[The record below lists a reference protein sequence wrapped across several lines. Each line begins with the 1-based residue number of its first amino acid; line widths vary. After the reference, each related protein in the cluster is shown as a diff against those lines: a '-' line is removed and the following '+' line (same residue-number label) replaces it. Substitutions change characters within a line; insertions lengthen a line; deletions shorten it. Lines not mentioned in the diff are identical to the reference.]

1 MTMVEEPRAVSSAD
15 AGMSLGSLL
24 AEAGMGGGGELDARS
39 LAAAVS
45 GVHFDSRDVARGGVF
60 VAVPG
65 ERFDGA
71 DFAGDACARGAALVV
86 AQTAPPSAVARPW
99 IRVPDARSALAA
111 LAAAYHGN
119 PSNDLLVVGVTG
131 TNGKTTTTYLLES
144 IFEHAGMA
152 SGRIS
157 SITNRVG
164 RDEAECQALHT
175 TPEAPAVQGLL
186 GAMRDRGAR
195 ACVMEVSSHA
205 VVLRRVDHVSFD
217 AAVFTNLT
225 RDHLDFHGDMGR
237 YFAAKR
243 GLFERL
249 PDGAPAVI
257 NIDDSYG
264 DRLAATVSR
273 PVTYA
278 LDRAADCT
286 PDRLDLRVDGT
297 FIEARTPRGPLRLAS
312 PLIGRAAACNVLAA
326 ATAAVAL
333 DLPLEGIEA
342 GVRALTTVPGR
353 MQTVSAS
360 GDDVTVIVDSAHT
373 DDALRSLL
381 EAVRPLA
388 AERVVT
394 VFGCGRR
401 PGRHQAPPDGVG
413 RDPAQRQGDPHVRQP
428 QVRGSG
434 RDPRRHR
441 AWHPEHG
448 HAASGGPGSRAGD
461 RPRDRGRGSR
471 GHGGHCR
478 EGARAVPGDR
488 IPGRA
493 LQRRGRGPGGAGRA
507 TVAVERGMTGKW
519 RMAKRRECV
528 RASWPGQPGGGWLPV
543 CPTRSWATS
552 PSTAAASVRGTFFLR
567 FAASGWTVTISSPTH
582 FAKERRA

>member
-1 MTMVEEPRAVSSAD
+1 MMVEERPAAPGPR

-24 AEAGMGGGGELDARS
+24 AGAGAGGGTLDARS
-39 LAAAVS
+39 LAATVT
-45 GVHFDSRDVARGGVF
+45 GIHFDSREVAEGGVF

-71 DFAGDACARGAALVV
+71 DFADEACARGAALVV
-86 AQTAPPSAVARPW
+86 AQVASPGTAGRPW
-99 IRVPDARSALAA
+99 IRVPDARAALAA

-119 PSNDLLVVGVTG
+119 PSDDLLVVGVTG

-157 SITNRVG
+157 SIANRVG
-164 RDEAECQALHT
+164 RDEAERPALHT
-175 TPEAPAVQGLL
+175 TPEAPAVQSLL

-225 RDHLDFHGDMGR
+225 RDHLDFHGDMAR

-264 DRLAATVSR
+264 GKLAATVSR

-286 PDRLDLRVDGT
+286 PDSLDLRVDGT
-297 FIEARTPRGPLRLAS
+297 RIDARTPRGRLRLES

-326 ATAAVAL
+326 AAAVAL
-333 DLPLEGIEA
+333 ELPLEGIEA
-342 GVRALTTVPGR
+342 GVRALATVPGR
-353 MQTVSAS
+353 MQMVSSPA
-360 GDDVTVIVDSAHT
+360 DDVTVIVDSAHT

-381 EAVRPLA
+381 EAVRALA
-388 AERVVT
+388 AQRVVT
-394 VFGCGRR
+394 VFGCGGDRDATKRPLMGVVATRLSDRVVLTSDNPRSEDPERIIEDIERGIRNTDTPHLAVADRR
-401 PGRHQAPPDGVG
+401 KAIARAIDDAAPGDTVVIAGKGHEQYQVLGSRVVPFDDAVVARAALHARRARLKAG
-413 RDPAQRQGDPHVRQP
+413 RQG
-428 QVRGSG
+428 
-434 RDPRRHR
+434 
-441 AWHPEHG
+441 
-448 HAASGGPGSRAGD
+448 SGG
-461 RPRDRGRGSR
+461 
-471 GHGGHCR
+471 
-478 EGARAVPGDR
+478 
-488 IPGRA
+488 
-493 LQRRGRGPGGAGRA
+493 
-507 TVAVERGMTGKW
+507 
-519 RMAKRRECV
+519 
-528 RASWPGQPGGGWLPV
+528 
-543 CPTRSWATS
+543 
-552 PSTAAASVRGTFFLR
+552 
-567 FAASGWTVTISSPTH
+567 
-582 FAKERRA
+582 

>member
-1 MTMVEEPRAVSSAD
+1 MTMVEERRTVPSAA

-24 AEAGMGGGGELDARS
+24 VEAGMGGRGALDARAS
-39 LAAAVS
+39 SATVT
-45 GVHFDSRDVARGGVF
+45 GVHFDSRDVAEGGVF

-71 DFAGDACARGAALVV
+71 DFAGEACARGAACVV
-86 AQTAPPSAVARPW
+86 AQVEPPGAPPRPW
-99 IRVPDARSALAA
+99 IRVPDARGALAA
-111 LAAAYHGN
+111 LSAAYHGN
-119 PSNDLLVVGVTG
+119 PSRDLLVVGVTG
-131 TNGKTTTTYLLES
+131 TNGKTTTTYLIES

-152 SGRIS
+152 AGRIS
-157 SITNRVG
+157 SIANRVG
-164 RDEAECQALHT
+164 RDEPERAALHT

-205 VVLRRVDHVSFD
+205 AALRRVDHVSFD

-243 GLFERL
+243 RLFEML
-249 PDGAPAVI
+249 PARAPAVI

-264 DRLAATVSR
+264 GRLAASVSR

-278 LDRAADCT
+278 LDRAADCM
-286 PDRLDLRVDGT
+286 PERLDLRVDGT
-297 FIEARTPRGPLRLAS
+297 FIEARTPHGPLRLES

-326 ATAAVAL
+326 ATTAVAL
-333 DLPLEGIEA
+333 DVPFEGIEA

-353 MQTVSAS
+353 MQAVSSS

-394 VFGCGRR
+394 VFGCGGDRDATKR
-401 PGRHQAPPDGVG
+401 PLMGVVATRLSDAVILTSDNPRSEDPDAIIEDIERGI
-413 RDPAQRQGDPHVRQP
+413 RSTDTPHVAVADRGQAIVRAIEDAAP
-428 QVRGSG
+428 GDTVVIAGKGHEQYQVI
-434 RDPRRHR
+434 
-441 AWHPEHG
+441 
-448 HAASGGPGSRAGD
+448 GSRAVPFND
-461 RPRDRGRGSR
+461 AVA
-471 GHGGHCR
+471 
-478 EGARAVPGDR
+478 ARA
-488 IPGRA
+488 A
-493 LQRRGRGPGGAGRA
+493 LAARRSRSDAG
-507 TVAVERGMTGKW
+507 
-519 RMAKRRECV
+519 
-528 RASWPGQPGGGWLPV
+528 
-543 CPTRSWATS
+543 
-552 PSTAAASVRGTFFLR
+552 
-567 FAASGWTVTISSPTH
+567 
-582 FAKERRA
+582 

>member
-1 MTMVEEPRAVSSAD
+1 MTMVEEPRAVSSSD

-264 DRLAATVSR
+264 GRLAATVSR

-333 DLPLEGIEA
+333 DLSFEGIEA

-353 MQTVSAS
+353 MQTVSSS

-394 VFGCGRR
+394 VFGCGGDRDATKR
-401 PGRHQAPPDGVG
+401 PLMGLVATRLSDRVILTSDNPRSEDPDAILEDIERGIRSTDTPRQAV
-413 RDPAQRQGDPHVRQP
+413 RDRGQAIARAIEDAAPGDTVVIAGKGHEQY
-428 QVRGSG
+428 QVI
-434 RDPRRHR
+434 
-441 AWHPEHG
+441 
-448 HAASGGPGSRAGD
+448 GSRAVPFSD
-461 RPRDRGRGSR
+461 AVV
-471 GHGGHCR
+471 
-478 EGARAVPGDR
+478 ARA
-488 IPGRA
+488 A
-493 LQRRGRGPGGAGRA
+493 LDARRSRSNAG
-507 TVAVERGMTGKW
+507 
-519 RMAKRRECV
+519 
-528 RASWPGQPGGGWLPV
+528 
-543 CPTRSWATS
+543 
-552 PSTAAASVRGTFFLR
+552 
-567 FAASGWTVTISSPTH
+567 
-582 FAKERRA
+582 